1 MANNDRFIR
10 KWEVKIGRNDSVRKD
25 VLPSNA
31 KNYADRKRDKDT
43 TTYID
48 RYKSQTVSSDNLT
61 TIPANVITIKDPIQI
76 VAQIVDPKDDKKT
89 NYTKTII
96 QLYNLKEDH
105 WKFIRTGDSIFLR
118 GGFEQDGED
127 LPHVFIGQITKVR
140 HYPDY
145 QNTITYIEANSCELV
160 RQGAKI
166 SKSYPKGSTLKSIVE
181 DLAKAVSQSGIPVG
195 EINQQPIAAELLAK
209 AYPSGYIVQES
220 PLTALEKVCDHNGM
234 KAYVSQG
241 RLYIEPK
248 KPRGELTNVVVIR
261 AGQFKGKIENEKD
274 KRGEEQSSDDDFK
287 DNYDLKVN
295 ILLNGNI
302 TVNYMVRITAPGYEG
317 LYTIKE
323 IVHAMDYEGDK
334 WDTTLTLLEVE
345 N

>member
-1 MANNDRFIR
+1 MADNDRFIR
-10 KWEVKIGRNDSVRKD
+10 KWEVKIGRNDSVIKS

-31 KNYADRKRDKDT
+31 KNYNDRKKEKDT
-43 TTYID
+43 STYIE
-48 RYKSQTVSSDNLT
+48 RYKAQNVSSDNLT
-61 TIPANVITIKDPIQI
+61 TVPANVITIKDPVQI
-76 VAQIVDPKDDKKT
+76 VAHIIDPKDEKKT
-89 NYTKTII
+89 NHTKTIV
-96 QLYNLKEDH
+96 QFYNLSEEH
-105 WKFIRTGDSIFLR
+105 WKFIRTGDSIFIR
-118 GGFEQDGED
+118 GGFEQDGDD
-127 LPHVFIGQITKVR
+127 LPHVFIGQITRVR

-145 QNTITYIEANSCELV
+145 QNTITYIEANSTEIV

-166 SKSYPKGSTLKSIVE
+166 SKSYPKGSTLKDIVE
-181 DLAKAVSQSGIPVG
+181 DLAKAVGHSGIPTG
-195 EINQQPIAAELLAK
+195 EINNQPIAAQLLAK
-209 AYPSGYIVQES
+209 AYPSGYLVQES

-248 KPRGELTNVVVIR
+248 KPRGELTNVVVIG

-274 KRGEEQSSDDDFK
+274 KRGEELSSDDDFK

-295 ILLNGNI
+295 LLLNGNI

-323 IVHAMDYEGDK
+323 VVHAMDYEGDK

-345 N
+345 H